1 MIRHV
6 VRVMACS
13 IVSWMAATAASNAE
27 MIHLM
32 ARKGDAQAV
41 LGEIAKGAD
50 VDMPSTRHT
59 TEVGVSPLFIA
70 SKFGKVDV
78 VAALI
83 EAGADVH
90 RLYKDI
96 SAPYAYGT
104 PLHVAAQN
112 GRTEVVRVLLDAG
125 ADPNVFD
132 HSIGT
137 PMHFARWKGHEEVA
151 ALLEARGGEVR
162 HVQAPIEH
170 DLLGADLELGR
181 EIVFGCG
188 GCHSLKAE
196 DHDRDLRGPP
206 LWGVVNRPVA
216 SWDGH
221 AYSPVMQAEGGIW
234 DYEKLSNFIAAPKRF
249 LPGTNMWARGIDDN
263 TRRAA
268 AIAYLRTLADDPVPL
283 P

>member
-1 MIRHV
+1 MFRPV
-6 VRVMACS
+6 ARVMACS
-13 IVSWMAATAASNAE
+13 IIGWSAANVASNAE

-41 LGEIAKGAD
+41 LGEIAKGVD
-50 VDMPSTRHT
+50 VDLPSSRHT
-59 TEVGVSPLFIA
+59 TEIGVSPLFIA

-96 SAPYAYGT
+96 SSSYAYGT

-125 ADPNVFD
+125 ADPNAFD

-137 PMHFARWKGHEEVA
+137 PMHFARWRGHEEVA
-151 ALLEARGGEVR
+151 MLLAAHGGEVR
-162 HVQAPIEH
+162 RVQAPITHE
-170 DLLGADLELGR
+170 LLGADLELGR
-181 EIVFGCG
+181 EIVVGCG
-188 GCHSLKAE
+188 GCHSLKE
-196 DHDRDLRGPP
+196 QDHDPDLLGPP
-206 LWGVVNRPVA
+206 LWGIINRPVA
-216 SWDGH
+216 SWVGYK
-221 AYSPVMQAEGGIW
+221 YSPVMQAEGGIW
-234 DYEKLSNFIAAPKRF
+234 DYEKLNSFIAAPKRF
-249 LPGTNMWARGIDDN
+249 LPGTGMWARGIDDN
-263 TRRAA
+263 TRRAS
-268 AIAYLRTLADDPVPL
+268 AIAFLRTLADDPEPL